1 MTVDPEHANP
11 ANTITKPHKDHLPV
25 HIQHPGNP
33 KIGSTNRLQ
42 LMTHPQSI
50 IALMNRTVIQRMI

>member
-1 MTVDPEHANP
+1 MTADPEHAYP

-25 HIQHPGNP
+25 HIKHHGGPRTR
-33 KIGSTNRLQ
+33 STNKSQ
-42 LMTHPQSI
+42 LMTCPEST